1 MPTALAALGATALV
15 STTLTAQTA
24 RTAQTAHGANSA
36 HPVAVDT
43 YHGVKVSDPYRWL
56 EDGSAPDTKAWVAAQ
71 NAKSR
76 AYFDSKPVH
85 DRIAAELMRL
95 AKGTGVYDSG
105 IQAAGGKLFAYTVTP
120 GAQQPVISVL
130 AASGDPATRQAV
142 LDPLKFDA
150 SGHTAIDWFEPSP
163 DGSKIAVSLSQGGS
177 EIGTLHVFD
186 VATGKEIEAPIP
198 EVQRPT
204 GGGTL
209 AWTKDGTGFWYTR
222 YPGPGAADG
231 DRDFNMQAYFHR
243 LGSDAGADALVLP
256 LSAGL
261 PRTGEVFLSNPAG
274 ADSALARVQK
284 GDGGEWQVFRL
295 TPAGATRIATYADDL
310 KTATLAADGAV
321 YGISYA
327 GAPNGK
333 LVRIAPGG
341 TIQTIVPAGKVAF
354 TTDSLVVNGGRLYA
368 TSIDGGPNRVTSY
381 ALDGSDARALP
392 IPDIAA
398 VSEIVPMP
406 GGDLLY
412 RVRTYTEPARY
423 LRYDAAAGTSTATPL
438 TVTTPL
444 DMTGFKVTRMFA
456 TSKDGTR
463 VPISLI
469 ARSDIKLDG
478 TTPTILYGYG
488 GYGVNM
494 VPGLVGSATYM
505 WLKAGGAWA
514 IANIRGG
521 GEYGEAWH
529 TGGNLLNKQNVFD
542 DFYAAAEYLKAQKVT
557 STQHLGLLGGSN
569 GGLLMGATVTQ
580 HPGIAKAVVSQVG
593 IYDML
598 RVETSP
604 NGAFNVT
611 EFGTVKDPAQ
621 FKALYAY
628 SPLHRVRKGTQ
639 YPAMLLTTGD
649 NDGRVDPMHS
659 RKFVAALNASGTR
672 APVYLRTSA
681 NAGHGQGS
689 SLSEAVALAADVQTF
704 WFDQFGLDWPP
715 AK

>member
-1 MPTALAALGATALV
+1 MTHRFMPTALAALAATALI

-24 RTAQTAHGANSA
+24 QSSRS
-36 HPVAVDT
+36 HPVVTDT
-43 YHGVKVSDPYRWL
+43 YHGVKVADPWRWL
-56 EDGSAPDTKAWVAAQ
+56 ENGSAADTKAWVAAQ

-76 AYFDSKPVH
+76 AYFDSKPMH
-85 DRIAAELMRL
+85 DRIAAEMMRL
-95 AKGTGVYDSG
+95 AKATGVYDAG
-105 IQAAGGKLFAYTVTP
+105 IQVAGGKVFAYTVTP
-120 GAQQPVISVL
+120 GAQQPVISTL
-130 AASGDPATRQAV
+130 ATSGAPATRRTV

-150 SGHTAIDWFEPSP
+150 SGHTAIDWFEASP
-163 DGSKIAVSLSQGGS
+163 DGTKLAVSMSEGGS

-186 VATGKEIEAPIP
+186 VATGKEIETPIT

-209 AWTKDGTGFWYTR
+209 AWTKDSSGFWYTR
-222 YPGPGAADG
+222 YPGPSAAEA

-243 LGSDAGADALVLP
+243 LGSDAKADKLVLP

-261 PRTGEVFLSNPAG
+261 PRTGEVFLSNPDG
-274 ADSALARVQK
+274 ADRALARVQK
-284 GDGGEWQVFRL
+284 GDGGEWQVFTL
-295 TPAGATRIATYADDL
+295 TPEGATKIGTYEDDL
-310 KTATLAADGAV
+310 KAATIAADGTV
-321 YGISYA
+321 YGISFA

-341 TIQTIVPAGKVAF
+341 TVQTIVPAGKTAF
-354 TTDSLVVNGGRLYA
+354 TTDGLVVSGGRLYA

-381 ALDGSDARALP
+381 GLDGSGARAIA
-392 IPDIAA
+392 IPEIAS

-412 RVRTYTEPARY
+412 RVRTYTDAARY
-423 LRYDAAAGTSTATPL
+423 LHYDAKSGTSHPTPL
-438 TVTTPL
+438 AVTTPL
-444 DMTGFKVTRMFA
+444 DMSGFAVTRMFA
-456 TSKDGTR
+456 TSKDGTK

-469 ARSDIKLDG
+469 AKKGLKFNG

-494 VPGLVGSATYM
+494 VPSLVGSSTWM
-505 WLKAGGAWA
+505 WLKAGGAYA

-542 DFYAAAEYLKAQKVT
+542 DFYAAAEYLKAKKVT
-557 STQHLGLLGGSN
+557 STAKLGLLGGSN
-569 GGLLMGATVTQ
+569 GGLLMGATVVQ
-580 HPGIAKAVVSQVG
+580 HPNVAKAVVSQVG

-621 FKALYAY
+621 FRALYAY
-628 SPLHRVRKGTQ
+628 SPLHHVRKGVQ

-659 RKFVAALNASGTR
+659 RKFVAALNASGTS

-689 SLSEAVALAADVQTF
+689 SLSEAVSLAADVQTF
-704 WFDQFGLDWPP
+704 WFDQFNLTWPP

>member
-1 MPTALAALGATALV
+1 MTHRFMPTALAALGATALI
-15 STTLTAQTA
+15 STTLVAQP
-24 RTAQTAHGANSA
+24 AQNAHS
-36 HPVAVDT
+36 HPVVSDT
-43 YHGVKVSDPYRWL
+43 YHGVKVADPYRWL
-56 EDGSAPDTKAWVAAQ
+56 EDGSSADTKAWVAAQ

-85 DRIAAELMRL
+85 ARIAAELMRL
-95 AKGTGVYDSG
+95 AKATGVYDSG

-120 GAQQPVISVL
+120 GAQQPVISTL
-130 AASGDPATRQAV
+130 AASGDPATRTTV
-142 LDPLKFDA
+142 LDPLKVDA
-150 SGHTAIDWFEPSP
+150 SGHTAIDWFEASP

-186 VATGKEIEAPIP
+186 VATGKEVETPIP

-209 AWTKDGTGFWYTR
+209 AWTKDSSGFWYTR
-222 YPGPGAADG
+222 YPGPGAADA

-243 LGSDAGADALVLP
+243 LGSDARADKLVLP

-261 PRTGEVFLSNPAG
+261 PRTAEVFLSNPDG
-274 ADSALARVQK
+274 SDKALARVQK
-284 GDGGEWQVFRL
+284 GDGGEWQIFTL
-295 TPAGATRIATYADDL
+295 TPDGATRIATYQDDL
-310 KTATLAADGAV
+310 KAATIAADGTV
-321 YGISYA
+321 YGISFA

-333 LVRIAPGG
+333 IVKIAPGG
-341 TIQTIVPAGKVAF
+341 KVQTIVPAGKTAF
-354 TTDSLVVNGGRLYA
+354 TTDGLVIAGGRLYA

-381 ALDGSDARALP
+381 GLDGSGAKAIA
-392 IPDIAA
+392 IPDIAS
-398 VSEIVPMP
+398 VSEIVPMA

-412 RVRTYTEPARY
+412 RVRTYTDPSRY
-423 LRYDAAAGTSTATPL
+423 YHYDAAAGLSHPTAL
-438 TVTTPL
+438 AVTTPL
-444 DMTGFKVTRMFA
+444 DMSEFTVTRMFA
-456 TSKDGTR
+456 TSKDGTKI
-463 VPISLI
+463 PINLI
-469 ARSDIKLDG
+469 AKKGLKMDG

-488 GYGVNM
+488 GYGVNQ
-494 VPGLVGSATYM
+494 VPGLVNSSTWM

-521 GEYGEAWH
+521 AEYGEAWH

-542 DFYAAAEYLKAQKVT
+542 DFYAAAEYLKARKVT
-557 STQHLGLLGGSN
+557 STQKLGLMGGSN

-580 HPGIAKAVVSQVG
+580 HPNVAKAVISAVG

-628 SPLHRVRKGTQ
+628 SPLHRVKTGVQ

-689 SLSEAVALAADVQTF
+689 SLSEAVALAADMQTF